1 MVGTHSEQDM
11 VTLRIGARAKQE
23 MIELQMREAE
33 AWLNAAHLWRTP
45 ENVCQKLDVS
55 AEDAEEVEQ

>member
-1 MVGTHSEQDM
+1 M